1 MRIEF
6 KVPLEFDGMP
16 VHEILKSYKSMSST
30 LIKRIRLHGQLNV
43 NGVHHRMIDTVKSGD
58 LIHASF
64 GHEDGVPVIRRDQGI
79 HIYYQDPHLVVC
91 EKPADLVTHPSWQHM
106 DDSLIQRLS
115 LQTLHPVMR
124 LDRETSG
131 LIVVA
136 LDGYTHHLLNQ
147 TIIDKIYLGII
158 YGQFE
163 PPIGLIDLP
172 IGRADHSIMIREVR
186 EDGRIAKTQ
195 YETIEYNQAKNIS
208 LVRYKLLTGR
218 CHQIRVHSRHLGHP
232 LVGDGL
238 YGPNSDDYGRP
249 DWPNIELER
258 NISRQALHA
267 HKLTFAH
274 PITQEKLEFVSPLP
288 IDMQTLFH
296 G

>member
-1 MRIEF
+1 MRIDF
-6 KVPLEFDGMP
+6 TVPSEFDGMP

-30 LIKRIRLHGQLNV
+30 LIKRIRLYGKLNV
-43 NGVHHRMIDTVKSGD
+43 NGAHHRMIDSVRSGD

-64 GHEDGVPVIRRDQGI
+64 GHEDGVPTIRTDQGI
-79 HIYYQDPHLVVC
+79 RIYYQDQYLVVC

-115 LQTLHPVMR
+115 FQTLHPVMR

-147 TIIDKIYLGII
+147 TSIEKIYLGVV

-163 PPIGLIDLP
+163 PRAGLIDLP
-172 IGRADHSIMIREVR
+172 IGRADNSIMIREVR
-186 EDGRIAKTQ
+186 EDGRVGKTE
-195 YETIEYNQAKNIS
+195 YSTSEYNDARDIS
-208 LVRYKLLTGR
+208 LVYYRLLTGR
-218 CHQIRVHSRHLGHP
+218 CHQIRVHSKHLGHP

-238 YGPNSDDYGRP
+238 YGPASDDYANP
-249 DWPNIELER
+249 NWPGIELED
-258 NISRQALHA
+258 IMTRQALHA
-267 HKLTFAH
+267 HELAFEHPVSHDKLKFA
-274 PITQEKLEFVSPLP
+274 SPLP
-288 IDMQTLFH
+288 DDMSFLFY

>member
-1 MRIEF
+1 MKIDFR
-6 KVPLEFDGMP
+6 VPAEFDGMP
-16 VHEILKSYKSMSST
+16 VHEILKVYKSMSST
-30 LIKRIRLHGQLNV
+30 LIKRIRLHGDLDV
-43 NGVHHRMIDTVKSGD
+43 NGVHHRMIDPVKSGD
-58 LIHASF
+58 LIYAAF
-64 GHEDGVPVIRRDQGI
+64 GHEDGVPVIRMDQGI
-79 HIYYQDPHLVVC
+79 RIYYKDSHLVVC

-147 TIIDKIYLGII
+147 TNIDKIYLGIV
-158 YGQFE
+158 YGKFD
-163 PPIGLIDLP
+163 PKIGLIDLP
-172 IGRADHSIMIREVR
+172 IGRAENSIMIREVR
-186 EDGRIAKTQ
+186 EDGRVAKTQ

-208 LVRYKLLTGR
+208 LIRYKLLTGR

-238 YGPNSDDYGRP
+238 YGPASDDYGNP
-249 DWPNIELER
+249 EWPGIELESQ
-258 NISRQALHA
+258 ISRQALHA
-267 HKLTFAH
+267 HQLAFIH
-274 PITQEKLEFVSPLP
+274 PITQEKLDFSSPMP
-288 IDMQTLFH
+288 SDMDTLFY